1 MEDITIKKVTS
12 SEIIELQ
19 EIGKKTFLETFSSD
33 NSQENMDKYLKE
45 KFSSEKLEEELN
57 NEKSEFYFACY
68 QNSVIGYLKINFGD
82 SQTELK
88 SKKTIEIERIYIL
101 KAFHGKKI
109 GRILYQKAL
118 DIAKEKKAEYLWLGV
133 WGKNYRAISFYKK
146 NGFIPFDKHIFTLG
160 NDKQTDIMMKVKL

>member
-1 MEDITIKKVTS
+1 MEDITIKKVTT

-45 KFSSEKLEEELN
+45 KFSSDKLYEELN
-57 NEKSEFYFACY
+57 NKKSEFYFAVL
-68 QNSVIGYLKINFGD
+68 QNKVIGYLKINFGD
-82 SQTELK
+82 SQTELQ
-88 SKKTIEIERIYIL
+88 SKKMLEIERIYVL

-109 GRILYQKAL
+109 GQILYQKAL

-133 WGKNYRAISFYKK
+133 WEKNYRAINFYKK
-146 NGFIPFDKHIFTLG
+146 NGFIPFDKHIFILG
-160 NDKQTDIMMKVKL
+160 NDKQTDIMMKVKV